1 MKNTSTTSTFT
12 VEVIN
17 KSPFNIQEPT
27 SQNQSLT
34 QSNNESQSKKKNE
47 CEICKKSFSTLGNM
61 RNHFLTIHQNYR
73 PYKCEFPGCTKRYS
87 ILSRYQVHL
96 RTHEGKKP
104 FLCQICNKSFNE
116 KGNLKTHLRFH
127 SELRPFQCPQ
137 CTKSYKTNG
146 HLKDHIEI
154 QHKKIKKYICDICN
168 KKFGRISTLKA
179 HIKTH
184 TGEKNF
190 KCKLEG
196 CNKYFAEKG
205 NMEIHY
211 KRHLRKMNLLN
222 EENETTTKKN
232 YGKKNIEIAFEKR
245 IQEAIDNLKDLNSNA
260 CDENKS
266 TEKNNSNVKT
276 KINNDNNINNN
287 KLFFNNNNNNNENIS
302 NEKPI
307 IKNQNLIFPTFIN
320 NDTDFFRK
328 LSGNELDKNLF
339 KLNKDQNLI
348 SNFKE
353 TQHFISFPSL
363 ILPQELQHLDQYN
376 PENKTEPKIEDY
388 GGMTRPESNVT
399 LCNERK
405 PSEDVFLK
413 DEDLESID
421 ERKNIQQNFFVN
433 ENYIINMPINYNYI
447 FMENQPNLLNGN
459 KMLSFNFD

>member
-1 MKNTSTTSTFT
+1 
-12 VEVIN
+12 
-17 KSPFNIQEPT
+17 
-27 SQNQSLT
+27 
-34 QSNNESQSKKKNE
+34 
-47 CEICKKSFSTLGNM
+47 
-61 RNHFLTIHQNYR
+61 
-73 PYKCEFPGCTKRYS
+73 
-87 ILSRYQVHL
+87 
-96 RTHEGKKP
+96 
-104 FLCQICNKSFNE
+104 
-116 KGNLKTHLRFH
+116 
-127 SELRPFQCPQ
+127 LRPFQCSQ

-260 CDENKS
+260 CDENNS
-266 TEKNNSNVKT
+266 TEKNNTNVKT
-276 KINNDNNINNN
+276 KINNNNNINNN

-353 TQHFISFPSL
+353 NQHFISFPSL
-363 ILPQELQHLDQYN
+363 IPQELQHFDQYN
-376 PENKTEPKIEDY
+376 PESKAEPKIEDY

-413 DEDLESID
+413 EEDLESID

>member
-1 MKNTSTTSTFT
+1 MKNISNTSTFT
-12 VEVIN
+12 VEIIN
-17 KSPFNIQEPT
+17 KSPFNIKEPT

-34 QSNNESQSKKKNE
+34 QSNNEFQSKKKNE

-73 PYKCEFPGCTKRYS
+73 PYKCEFPGCSKRYS

-127 SELRPFQCPQ
+127 SELRPFQCPH

-154 QHKKIKKYICDICN
+154 QHKKIKKYVCETCN

-196 CNKYFAEKG
+196 CNKCFAEKG

-211 KRHLRKMNLLN
+211 KRHLRKMNLLDQ
-222 EENETTTKKN
+222 ENLKTAKKN

-245 IQEAIDNLKDLNSNA
+245 IQEAIDNLKDLNSNIN
-260 CDENKS
+260 DENKNNEKKI
-266 TEKNNSNVKT
+266 THTNMKNN
-276 KINNDNNINNN
+276 NNINNN
-287 KLFFNNNNNNNENIS
+287 KLFLNNVNNNEFIS
-302 NEKPI
+302 NEKSNT
-307 IKNQNLIFPTFIN
+307 KNLNLIAPTFIN
-320 NDTDFFRK
+320 SDSDFFRK

-339 KLNKDQNLI
+339 KLNKEQNI
-348 SNFKE
+348 INNFKE
-353 TQHFISFPSL
+353 NQHFISFPSL

-376 PENKTEPKIEDY
+376 PENKNEPKIEDY

-399 LCNERK
+399 LCNEQR
-405 PSEDVFLK
+405 PAEDAFLK
-413 DEDLESID
+413 EEDLESID
-421 ERKNIQQNFFVN
+421 EGKNIQQNFFVN

-447 FMENQPNLLNGN
+447 FMDNQPNLMNGN

>member
-1 MKNTSTTSTFT
+1 MKNTSNTSTFT
-12 VEVIN
+12 VEIIN

-34 QSNNESQSKKKNE
+34 KSNKESQSKKKNE

-73 PYKCEFPGCTKRYS
+73 PYKCEFPGCSKRYS

-127 SELRPFQCPQ
+127 SELRPFQCPH

-154 QHKKIKKYICDICN
+154 QHKKIKKYVCETCN

-196 CNKYFAEKG
+196 CNKCFAEKG

-211 KRHLRKMNLLN
+211 KRHLRKMNLLDQ
-222 EENETTTKKN
+222 ENLNSTKKN

-245 IQEAIDNLKDLNSNA
+245 IQEAIDNLKDLNSNIN
-260 CDENKS
+260 DENKNIEKKI
-266 TEKNNSNVKT
+266 THTNMKNN
-276 KINNDNNINNN
+276 NNINNN
-287 KLFFNNNNNNNENIS
+287 NKLFLNNVNNNEFIS
-302 NEKPI
+302 NEKSNT
-307 IKNQNLIFPTFIN
+307 KNLNLIAPTFIN
-320 NDTDFFRK
+320 SDSDFFRK

-339 KLNKDQNLI
+339 KLNKEQNI
-348 SNFKE
+348 INNFKE
-353 TQHFISFPSL
+353 NQHFISFPSL
-363 ILPQELQHLDQYN
+363 ILPQDLQHLDQYN
-376 PENKTEPKIEDY
+376 PENKNEPKIEDY

-399 LCNERK
+399 LCNEQR
-405 PSEDVFLK
+405 PAEDAFLK
-413 DEDLESID
+413 EEDLESID

-447 FMENQPNLLNGN
+447 FMDNQPNLMNGN

>member
-12 VEVIN
+12 VEIIN

-27 SQNQSLT
+27 SQNQPLT

-73 PYKCEFPGCTKRYS
+73 PYKCEFPGCSKRYS

-127 SELRPFQCPQ
+127 SELRPFQCPH

-154 QHKKIKKYICDICN
+154 QHKKIKKYVCETCN

-196 CNKYFAEKG
+196 CNKCFAEKG

-211 KRHLRKMNLLN
+211 KRHLRKMNLLDQ
-222 EENETTTKKN
+222 ENLNTTKKN

-245 IQEAIDNLKDLNSNA
+245 IQEAIDNLKDLNSNIN
-260 CDENKS
+260 DENKNNEKKI
-266 TEKNNSNVKT
+266 THTNMKNN
-276 KINNDNNINNN
+276 NNINNN
-287 KLFFNNNNNNNENIS
+287 KLFLNNVHNKEFIS
-302 NEKPI
+302 NEKFNT
-307 IKNQNLIFPTFIN
+307 KNPNLIVPTFIN
-320 NDTDFFRK
+320 SDSDFFRK

-339 KLNKDQNLI
+339 KLNKEQNI
-348 SNFKE
+348 INNFKE
-353 TQHFISFPSL
+353 NQHFISYPSL
-363 ILPQELQHLDQYN
+363 ILPQDLQHLDQFN
-376 PENKTEPKIEDY
+376 PENKNEPKIEDY

-399 LCNERK
+399 LCNEQR
-405 PSEDVFLK
+405 PAEDAFLK
-413 DEDLESID
+413 EEDLESID
-421 ERKNIQQNFFVN
+421 EGKNIQQNFFVN

-447 FMENQPNLLNGN
+447 FMDNQPNLMNGN

>member
-1 MKNTSTTSTFT
+1 MKNISNTSTFT
-12 VEVIN
+12 VEIIN
-17 KSPFNIQEPT
+17 KSPFNIQEPN

-34 QSNNESQSKKKNE
+34 QSNKESQSKKKNE

-73 PYKCEFPGCTKRYS
+73 PYKCEFPGCSKRYS

-127 SELRPFQCPQ
+127 SELRPFQCPH

-154 QHKKIKKYICDICN
+154 QHKKIKKYVCETCN

-196 CNKYFAEKG
+196 CNKCFAEKG

-211 KRHLRKMNLLN
+211 KRHLRKMNLL
-222 EENETTTKKN
+222 EQENLNTTKKN

-245 IQEAIDNLKDLNSNA
+245 IQEAIDNLKDLNSNIN
-260 CDENKS
+260 DENKNNEKKI
-266 TEKNNSNVKT
+266 THTNMKNN
-276 KINNDNNINNN
+276 NNINNN
-287 KLFFNNNNNNNENIS
+287 KLFLNNVNNNEFIS
-302 NEKPI
+302 NEKSNT
-307 IKNQNLIFPTFIN
+307 KNLNLIAPTFIN
-320 NDTDFFRK
+320 SDSDFFRK

-339 KLNKDQNLI
+339 KLNKEQNI
-348 SNFKE
+348 INNFKE
-353 TQHFISFPSL
+353 NQHFISFPSL
-363 ILPQELQHLDQYN
+363 ILPQDQQHLDQYN
-376 PENKTEPKIEDY
+376 PENKNEPKIEDY

-399 LCNERK
+399 LCNEQR
-405 PSEDVFLK
+405 PAEDAFLK
-413 DEDLESID
+413 EEDLESID
-421 ERKNIQQNFFVN
+421 EGKNIQQNFFVN

-447 FMENQPNLLNGN
+447 FMDNQPNLMNGN

>member
-1 MKNTSTTSTFT
+1 MKNISNTSTFT
-12 VEVIN
+12 VEIIN

-34 QSNNESQSKKKNE
+34 QSNKESQSKKKNE

-73 PYKCEFPGCTKRYS
+73 PYKCEFPGCSKRYS

-127 SELRPFQCPQ
+127 SELRPFQCPH

-154 QHKKIKKYICDICN
+154 QHKKIKKYVCETCN

-196 CNKYFAEKG
+196 CNKCFAEKG

-211 KRHLRKMNLLN
+211 KRHLRKMNLLDQ
-222 EENETTTKKN
+222 ENLNTTKKN

-245 IQEAIDNLKDLNSNA
+245 IQEAIDNLKDLNSNIN
-260 CDENKS
+260 DENKNIEKKI
-266 TEKNNSNVKT
+266 THTNMKNN
-276 KINNDNNINNN
+276 NNINNN
-287 KLFFNNNNNNNENIS
+287 KLFLNNVNNNEFIS
-302 NEKPI
+302 NEKSNT
-307 IKNQNLIFPTFIN
+307 KNLNLIAPTFIN
-320 NDTDFFRK
+320 SDSDFFRK

-339 KLNKDQNLI
+339 KLNKEQNI
-348 SNFKE
+348 INNFKE
-353 TQHFISFPSL
+353 NQHFISYPSL
-363 ILPQELQHLDQYN
+363 ILPQDLQHLDQFN
-376 PENKTEPKIEDY
+376 PENKNEPKIEDY

-399 LCNERK
+399 LCNEQR
-405 PSEDVFLK
+405 PAEDAFLK
-413 DEDLESID
+413 EEDLESID
-421 ERKNIQQNFFVN
+421 EGKNIQQNFFVN

-447 FMENQPNLLNGN
+447 FMDNQPNLMNGN

>member
-1 MKNTSTTSTFT
+1 MKNTSNTSTFT
-12 VEVIN
+12 VEIIN
-17 KSPFNIQEPT
+17 NSPFNIQEPT

-34 QSNNESQSKKKNE
+34 QSNKESQSKKKNE

-73 PYKCEFPGCTKRYS
+73 PYKCEFPGCSKRYS

-127 SELRPFQCPQ
+127 SELRPFQCPH

-154 QHKKIKKYICDICN
+154 QHKKIKKYVCETCN

-196 CNKYFAEKG
+196 CNKCFAEKG

-211 KRHLRKMNLLN
+211 KRHLRKMNLL
-222 EENETTTKKN
+222 EQENLNTTKKN

-245 IQEAIDNLKDLNSNA
+245 IQEAIDNLKDLNSNIN
-260 CDENKS
+260 DENKNNEKKI
-266 TEKNNSNVKT
+266 THTNMKNN
-276 KINNDNNINNN
+276 NNINNN
-287 KLFFNNNNNNNENIS
+287 KLFLNNVNNNEFIS
-302 NEKPI
+302 NEKSNT
-307 IKNQNLIFPTFIN
+307 KNLNLIAPTFIN
-320 NDTDFFRK
+320 SDSDFFRK

-339 KLNKDQNLI
+339 KLNKEQNI
-348 SNFKE
+348 INNFKE
-353 TQHFISFPSL
+353 NQHFISFPSL
-363 ILPQELQHLDQYN
+363 ILPQDPQHLDQYN
-376 PENKTEPKIEDY
+376 PENKNEPKIEDY

-399 LCNERK
+399 LCNEQR
-405 PSEDVFLK
+405 PAEDAFLK
-413 DEDLESID
+413 EEDLESID
-421 ERKNIQQNFFVN
+421 EGKNIQQNFFVN

-447 FMENQPNLLNGN
+447 FMDNQPNLMNGN

>member
-1 MKNTSTTSTFT
+1 MKNISNTSTFT
-12 VEVIN
+12 VEIIN

-73 PYKCEFPGCTKRYS
+73 PYKCEFPGCSKRYS

-127 SELRPFQCPQ
+127 SELRPFQCPH

-154 QHKKIKKYICDICN
+154 QHKKIKKYVCETCN

-196 CNKYFAEKG
+196 CNKCFAEKG

-211 KRHLRKMNLLN
+211 KRHLRKMNLLDQ
-222 EENETTTKKN
+222 ENLNTAKKN

-245 IQEAIDNLKDLNSNA
+245 IQEAINNLKDLNSNIN
-260 CDENKS
+260 DENKNNEKKI
-266 TEKNNSNVKT
+266 THTNMKNN
-276 KINNDNNINNN
+276 NNINNN
-287 KLFFNNNNNNNENIS
+287 NKLFLNNVNNNEFIS
-302 NEKPI
+302 NEKFNT
-307 IKNQNLIFPTFIN
+307 KNPNLIVPTFIN
-320 NDTDFFRK
+320 SDTDFFRK

-339 KLNKDQNLI
+339 KLNKEQNI
-348 SNFKE
+348 INNFKE
-353 TQHFISFPSL
+353 NQHFISFPSL
-363 ILPQELQHLDQYN
+363 ILPQDPQHLDQFN
-376 PENKTEPKIEDY
+376 PENKNEPKIEDY

-399 LCNERK
+399 LCNEQR
-405 PSEDVFLK
+405 PAEDAFLK
-413 DEDLESID
+413 EEDLESID
-421 ERKNIQQNFFVN
+421 EGKNIQQNFFVN

-447 FMENQPNLLNGN
+447 FMDNQPNLMNGN

>member
-1 MKNTSTTSTFT
+1 
-12 VEVIN
+12 
-17 KSPFNIQEPT
+17 
-27 SQNQSLT
+27 
-34 QSNNESQSKKKNE
+34 
-47 CEICKKSFSTLGNM
+47 
-61 RNHFLTIHQNYR
+61 
-73 PYKCEFPGCTKRYS
+73 
-87 ILSRYQVHL
+87 
-96 RTHEGKKP
+96 
-104 FLCQICNKSFNE
+104 
-116 KGNLKTHLRFH
+116 
-127 SELRPFQCPQ
+127 
-137 CTKSYKTNG
+137 
-146 HLKDHIEI
+146 
-154 QHKKIKKYICDICN
+154 
-168 KKFGRISTLKA
+168 
-179 HIKTH
+179 
-184 TGEKNF
+184 
-190 KCKLEG
+190 
-196 CNKYFAEKG
+196 
-205 NMEIHY
+205 
-211 KRHLRKMNLLN
+211 MNLLN

-260 CDENKS
+260 CDENNS
-266 TEKNNSNVKT
+266 TEKNNPNVKT
-276 KINNDNNINNN
+276 KINNNNNINNN
-287 KLFFNNNNNNNENIS
+287 KLFFNNNNNNENIS

-328 LSGNELDKNLF
+328 LSGNELEKNSP
-339 KLNKDQNLI
+339 KPNKDQNLI

-376 PENKTEPKIEDY
+376 PENKAEPKIEDY

>member
-1 MKNTSTTSTFT
+1 MSKTTAPSTFH
-12 VEVIN
+12 VEVVE
-17 KSPFNIQEPT
+17 KYPFYIQESPEK
-27 SQNQSLT
+27 NNNSLQT
-34 QSNNESQSKKKNE
+34 ISKSQSEKKNE
-47 CEICKKSFSTLGNM
+47 CQICKKTFSTLGNM
-61 RNHFLTIHQNYR
+61 RSHFLTIHQNYR
-73 PYKCEFPGCTKRYS
+73 PYKCEFSGCDKRYS
-87 ILSRYQVHL
+87 ILSRYQVHI

-104 FLCQICNKSFNE
+104 FICQICNKSFNE

-127 SELRPFQCPQ
+127 SELRPFQCPH

-154 QHKKIKKYICDICN
+154 QHKKIKKYVCETCN

-196 CNKYFAEKG
+196 CNKCFAEKG

-211 KRHLRKMNLLN
+211 KRHLRKMNLLDQ
-222 EENETTTKKN
+222 ENLNTTKKN

-245 IQEAIDNLKDLNSNA
+245 IQEAIDNLKDLNSNIN
-260 CDENKS
+260 DENKNNEKKI
-266 TEKNNSNVKT
+266 THTNMKNN
-276 KINNDNNINNN
+276 NNINNN
-287 KLFFNNNNNNNENIS
+287 NKLFLNNVNNNEFIS
-302 NEKPI
+302 NEKSNT
-307 IKNQNLIFPTFIN
+307 KNLNLIAPTFIN
-320 NDTDFFRK
+320 SDSDFFRK

-339 KLNKDQNLI
+339 ILNKEQNI
-348 SNFKE
+348 INNFKE
-353 TQHFISFPSL
+353 NQHFISFPSL
-363 ILPQELQHLDQYN
+363 ILPQDLQHLDQYN
-376 PENKTEPKIEDY
+376 PENKNEPKIEDY

-399 LCNERK
+399 LCNEQR
-405 PSEDVFLK
+405 PAEDAFLK
-413 DEDLESID
+413 EEDLESID
-421 ERKNIQQNFFVN
+421 EGKNIQQNFFVN